1 MIYCTLGSS
10 RRSLERDRGG
20 AGSSSVTV
28 STTEGT
34 ATAGSAVAPP
44 GSAAGSAGLGVAA
57 GSGALE
63 RDRGSSAGGSGGV
76 GGPSNSDRDTIFRWR
91 DRQYYSGPKRWL
103 ESALRDPAW
112 QDKDDDVTG
121 TGGKKRESSVCQSPL

>member
-1 MIYCTLGSS
+1 MTFVGSS
-10 RRSLERDRGG
+10 RRSAERDHRG
-20 AGSSSVTV
+20 AASAVTV
-28 STTEGT
+28 ASTEGA
-34 ATAGSAVAPP
+34 ATAGSTAAQS
-44 GSAAGSAGLGVAA
+44 GSAAGSTGLSVAA

-63 RDRGSSAGGSGGV
+63 RDRGSSAGASSGV
-76 GGPSNSDRDTIFRWR
+76 GGPSNSDRDTVFRWR

-121 TGGKKRESSVCQSPL
+121 AGGKKRESSVCQSPL